1 MIASFDVVEI
11 IAAMAL
17 ASDSLANH
25 CTFHAWR
32 VALLSTK
39 IAELCFPER
48 KAEVFYAGLLHDIGA
63 IALDKPIV
71 YYPTPREQIGNE
83 VLREHPIKG
92 AQIVSNIPGLKK
104 ASHFVL
110 YHHEWYD
117 GSGYP
122 FGLKG
127 EEIPFGAQIIR
138 LSDSLD
144 VMCRYF
150 KKDVTRD
157 MSFLV
162 GREFGSLVWE
172 AFLEVLG
179 NRIFFEDFMRDEV
192 LPEIF
197 REVETGLPPV
207 ALPSGRKAIQS
218 SIQVFGEIV
227 DARHQYTA
235 GHSRRVAKYTRLILK
250 ELSFSKREIDRAYW
264 SALLHDIGKVA
275 IPKEVLDKPGK
286 LTPEETSEVKRHPLV
301 STKILERVTFLKS
314 LLPAVF
320 HHHERYDG
328 KGYPVGLKGERIPSI
343 ARAMAVADAFDA
355 MTSDRPYRVP
365 ISPKEA
371 LKEIWRNS
379 GTQFDPEFVKAA
391 SKALA
396 G

>member
-1 MIASFDVVEI
+1 
-11 IAAMAL
+11 
-17 ASDSLANH
+17 
-25 CTFHAWR
+25 
-32 VALLSTK
+32 
-39 IAELCFPER
+39 
-48 KAEVFYAGLLHDIGA
+48 
-63 IALDKPIV
+63 
-71 YYPTPREQIGNE
+71 
-83 VLREHPIKG
+83 
-92 AQIVSNIPGLKK
+92 
-104 ASHFVL
+104 
-110 YHHEWYD
+110 
-117 GSGYP
+117 
-122 FGLKG
+122 
-127 EEIPFGAQIIR
+127 
-138 LSDSLD
+138 
-144 VMCRYF
+144 
-150 KKDVTRD
+150 
-157 MSFLV
+157 
-162 GREFGSLVWE
+162 
-172 AFLEVLG
+172 
-179 NRIFFEDFMRDEV
+179 MRDEV

-197 REVETGLPPV
+197 REVEAALPPV

-227 DARHQYTA
+227 DARHRYTA
-235 GHSRRVAKYTRLILK
+235 GHSRRVAKYTKLILK

-275 IPKEVLDKPGK
+275 ISKEVLDKPGK
-286 LTPEETSEVKRHPLV
+286 LTPEETSEVKKHPLV

-365 ISPKEA
+365 VSPKEA